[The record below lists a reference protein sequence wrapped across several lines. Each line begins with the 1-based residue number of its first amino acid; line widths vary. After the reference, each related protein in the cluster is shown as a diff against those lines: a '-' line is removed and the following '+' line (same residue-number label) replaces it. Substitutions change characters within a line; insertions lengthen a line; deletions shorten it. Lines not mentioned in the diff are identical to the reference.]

1 MGVAVS
7 EQVATST
14 GIDPQ
19 LKKLA
24 IALITGAMAVI
35 LDTTIVSVGLH
46 DLGTALG
53 ASVSTLQWVS
63 TAYLIAM
70 FTTIPLTGWAQS
82 RLGSKPLWLLAL
94 SVFTIGSVLCALSW
108 DASSLI
114 AFRALQGVGGG
125 VMLPLM
131 TTILMQAA
139 QGRNLGRLMA
149 AVSLPAAVG
158 PILGP
163 VLGGII
169 LHYLSWHWM
178 FLINLPLGILG
189 LILAVRLFPA
199 GEPGRRVRLDVV
211 GLLLVSPGV
220 VGLIYGLSKVGQNGG
235 FGHAEVLI
243 PMIAGLVLLTAFW
256 RWSVR
261 RGENALIDL
270 QLFRHRALAV
280 SSALLFLTG
289 IALYGAMLILPLYW
303 QQVRGEDALGAG
315 LLLAPQGIGALAS
328 RTLAGSLTDKIG
340 GRWVA
345 VTGFTLMTIA
355 TVPFAFASESTNTWF
370 LMAVLLV
377 RGLGLGAVIIPLM
390 TGAYVGLEHHE
401 MPDASIVTRIAQQ
414 VGGSFGTAVLAV
426 ILTTAA
432 ANSTSL
438 VDAYG
443 SAFWWATGF
452 TAVAALLSLLL
463 PKPPVKP

>member
-1 MGVAVS
+1 MS
-7 EQVATST
+7 EQVATTT

-24 IALITGAMAVI
+24 IAIVTGVMAVI

-70 FTTIPLTGWAQS
+70 FVTMPITGWAQS
-82 RLGSKPLWLLAL
+82 RLGSKRLWLIAL
-94 SVFTIGSVLCALSW
+94 GVFTFGSLLCALAW
-108 DASSLI
+108 DAPSLI
-114 AFRALQGVGGG
+114 AFRALQGIGGG

-139 QGRNLGRLMA
+139 KGRNLGRLMA

-163 VLGGII
+163 VVGGII
-169 LHYLSWHWM
+169 LHYVSWHWM
-178 FLINLPLGILG
+178 FLVNLPLGIAG
-189 LILAVRLFPA
+189 LLLAVRLFPA

-220 VGLIYGLSKVGQNGG
+220 VGVIYGLSRVGKSGG
-235 FGHAEVLI
+235 FGHSEVLV
-243 PMIAGLVLLTAFW
+243 PMVGGLVLLGAFW
-256 RWSVR
+256 WWAVR
-261 RGENALIDL
+261 RGEQALIDL

-280 SSALLFLTG
+280 STALLFLTG
-289 IALYGAMLILPLYW
+289 IALYGAMLLLPLYW
-303 QQVRGEDALGAG
+303 QQIRGEDALGAG
-315 LLLAPQGIGALAS
+315 LLLVPQGIGALAS
-328 RTLAGSLTDKIG
+328 RSMAGRLTDKIG

-345 VTGFTLMTIA
+345 VTGFAVMTIA
-355 TVPFAFASESTNTWF
+355 TVPFAFASEGTNTWY

-377 RGLGLGAVIIPLM
+377 RGLGLGAVVIPLM
-390 TGAYVGLEHHE
+390 TGAYVGLDHDE
-401 MPDASIVTRIAQQ
+401 MPDASIITRIAQQ

-432 ANSTSL
+432 TTSANLS
-438 VDAYG
+438 DAYG
-443 SAFWWATGF
+443 TAFWWATAF

-463 PKPPVKP
+463 PKPTVKP

>member
-1 MGVAVS
+1 MS
-7 EQVATST
+7 ATTT

-24 IALITGAMAVI
+24 IALVTGAMAVI

-70 FTTIPLTGWAQS
+70 FTTIPITGWAQS

-94 SVFTIGSVLCALSW
+94 SVFTLGSVLCALSW
-108 DASSLI
+108 DAPSLI

-149 AVSLPAAVG
+149 TVSLPAAVG

-178 FLINLPLGILG
+178 FLINIPLGIAG
-189 LILAVRLFPA
+189 LILAIRLFPTGA
-199 GEPGRRVRLDVV
+199 PGRRVRLDVI

-220 VGLIYGLSKVGQNGG
+220 VGVIYGLSQVGQNGG

-243 PMIAGLVLLTAFW
+243 PMIAGLVLLAAFW

-261 RGENALIDL
+261 RGEDALIDL
-270 QLFRHRALAV
+270 KLFRHRALAV
-280 SSALLFLTG
+280 STVLLFLTG
-289 IALYGAMLILPLYW
+289 LALYGAMLILPLYW
-303 QQVRGEDALGAG
+303 QQVRSEDALGAG
-315 LLLAPQGIGALAS
+315 LLLAPQGIGALLS

-345 VTGFTLMTIA
+345 VTGFAVMTIA
-355 TVPFAFASESTNTWF
+355 TIPFAFATENTNTWY

-390 TGAYVGLEHHE
+390 TGAYVGLERHE
-401 MPDASIVTRIAQQ
+401 MPDASIITRIAQQ

-426 ILTTAA
+426 ILTSAA

-443 SAFWWATGF
+443 AAFWWATGF

-463 PKPPVKP
+463 PKPAVTS

>member
-1 MGVAVS
+1 MS
-7 EQVATST
+7 EQVATTT

-46 DLGTALG
+46 DIGAALG

-70 FTTIPLTGWAQS
+70 FTTIPITGWAQS

-94 SVFTIGSVLCALSW
+94 SVFTLGSVLCALSW
-108 DASSLI
+108 DAPSLI

-149 AVSLPAAVG
+149 TVSLPAAVG

-178 FLINLPLGILG
+178 FLINIPLGIAG
-189 LILAVRLFPA
+189 LILAIRLFPT
-199 GEPGRRVRLDVV
+199 GEPRRRVRLDVV

-220 VGLIYGLSKVGQNGG
+220 VGVIYGLSQVGQHGG

-243 PMIAGLVLLTAFW
+243 PMIAGLVLLAAFW

-261 RGENALIDL
+261 RGEDALIDL

-280 SSALLFLTG
+280 STVLLFLTG
-289 IALYGAMLILPLYW
+289 LALYGAMLILPLYW

-315 LLLAPQGIGALAS
+315 LLLAPQGIGALLS
-328 RTLAGSLTDKIG
+328 RTLAGRLTDKIG

-345 VTGFTLMTIA
+345 VTGFAVMTIA
-355 TVPFAFASESTNTWF
+355 TVPFAFATENTNTWY

-390 TGAYVGLEHHE
+390 TGAYVGLERHE
-401 MPDASIVTRIAQQ
+401 MPDASIITRIAQQ

-426 ILTTAA
+426 ILTSAA

-443 SAFWWATGF
+443 AAFWWATGF

-463 PKPPVKP
+463 PKPAVTP

>member
-1 MGVAVS
+1 VS
-7 EQVATST
+7 EQTATTT

-24 IALITGAMAVI
+24 IALVTGVMAVI

-46 DLGTALG
+46 DLGAALG

-82 RLGSKPLWLLAL
+82 RLGSKRLWLVAL
-94 SVFTIGSVLCALSW
+94 SVFTIGSLLCALSW
-108 DASSLI
+108 DAPSLI
-114 AFRALQGVGGG
+114 AFRALQGIGGG

-131 TTILMQAA
+131 STILMQAA

-163 VLGGII
+163 VVGGII
-169 LHYLSWHWM
+169 LHYVSWHWM
-178 FLINLPLGILG
+178 FLVNLPLGIAG
-189 LILAVRLFPA
+189 LLLAIRLFPA
-199 GEPGRRVRLDVV
+199 SEPGRRVRLDIV
-211 GLLLVSPGV
+211 GLLLISPGV
-220 VGLIYGLSKVGQNGG
+220 VGVIYGLSKVGQHGG
-235 FGHAEVLI
+235 FGHSEVLV
-243 PMIAGLVLLTAFW
+243 PMIAGLALLATFW
-256 RWSVR
+256 WWATR
-261 RGENALIDL
+261 RGEQALIDL
-270 QLFRHRALAV
+270 QLFRHRALTV
-280 SSALLFLTG
+280 STVLLFLTG
-289 IALYGAMLILPLYW
+289 IALYGAMLLLPLYW
-303 QQVRGEDALGAG
+303 QQIRGEDALGAG
-315 LLLAPQGIGALAS
+315 LLLVPQGIGALAS
-328 RTLAGSLTDKIG
+328 RSLAGRLTDKIG

-345 VTGFTLMTIA
+345 VTGFAVMTIA
-355 TVPFAFASESTNTWF
+355 TVPFAFASEGTNTWF
-370 LMAVLLV
+370 LMVVLLV

-390 TGAYVGLEHHE
+390 TGAYVGLERHE
-401 MPDASIVTRIAQQ
+401 MPDASIITRIAQQ

-432 ANSTSL
+432 TTSSKL
-438 VDAYG
+438 SDAYG
-443 SAFWWATGF
+443 TAFWWATGF

-463 PKPPVKP
+463 PKPTVKP